1 MLVKAGVK
9 QGLLNLGVKLR
20 FDRDEREELELKRC
34 AGVLVLR

>member
-20 FDRDEREELELKRC
+20 FNRKKRKDLERKRC
-34 AGVLVLR
+34 AEVSVLR